1 MARPQTPKQRAKQ
14 ILALLKKEF
23 PNASCTLDHLNPFQ
37 LAIATIL
44 SAQCTDKRVNMI
56 TGELFRR
63 FPSPRHFA
71 QAPLTEIENAIKS
84 TGFYHNK
91 AKNIQNLCRI
101 LLAQYHEEIPNDM
114 ETLVTLPGI
123 GRKTANVIMGNA
135 FDTPSGFV
143 VDTHV
148 LRLSRRLGLTQ
159 AKTPEKVE
167 ADLIQ
172 LFPQDEWINTSH
184 RLILLGRSSCR
195 ARKPDC
201 EQCFLKTICPKL
213 P

>member
-1 MARPQTPKQRAKQ
+1 MPRPQTPKQQAKR
-14 ILALLKKEF
+14 ILALLKKEY
-23 PNASCTLDHLNPFQ
+23 PDAACTLDHLNPFQ

-44 SAQCTDKRVNMI
+44 SAQCTDKRVNMV

-63 FPSPRHFA
+63 FPTPQHFA
-71 QAPLTEIENAIKS
+71 EAPLTEIEDAIHS

-101 LLAQYHEEIPNDM
+101 LITQYKGEIPNDM
-114 ETLVTLPGI
+114 ETLVKLPGI

-135 FDTPSGFV
+135 FGTPTGFV

-148 LRLSRRLGLTQ
+148 FRLSHRLGLTA

-167 ADLIQ
+167 ADLVQ
-172 LFPQDEWINTSH
+172 LFPPDEWIDTSH
-184 RLILLGRSSCR
+184 RLILLGRSNCN
-195 ARKPDC
+195 ARKPEC
-201 EQCFLKTICPKL
+201 EQCFLKTL
-213 P
+213 